1 MLRRFGYKLNWLGN
15 ESEKK
20 IFGLDKYQVQ
30 FERVPDRWRYFYF
43 LTKDGA
49 ENGDR
54 LYVVLGEVVGYD
66 AENEKRI
73 KKSNFAN
80 AVLQKSLF

>member
-1 MLRRFGYKLNWLGN
+1 M
-15 ESEKK
+15 
-20 IFGLDKYQVQ
+20 DKYQVQ

-66 AENEKRI
+66 AENEKD
-73 KKSNFAN
+73 KKKEFCQCRATKEL
-80 AVLQKSLF
+80 VLTSVSDP